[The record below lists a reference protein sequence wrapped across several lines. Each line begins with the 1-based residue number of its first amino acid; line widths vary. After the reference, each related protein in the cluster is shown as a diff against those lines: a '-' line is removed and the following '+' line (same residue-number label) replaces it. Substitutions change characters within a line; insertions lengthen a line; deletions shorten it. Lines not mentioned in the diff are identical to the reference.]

1 MRSFWQDLRYGI
13 RQLRLSPGFALVGIL
28 SLALGIG
35 ANTAIFQLIDAIR
48 LRTIPAKDPAQ
59 LATVRI
65 ADRTW
70 ASGSFYSGYSD
81 LTYPIWQQ
89 IQQRQQAFS
98 PIAVWGTRDFNL
110 ALGGEVHYAHG
121 IWVSGDFFKALGVQP
136 YRGRLISSADD
147 TTGCGTAGVDI
158 SYSFWQR
165 EYGGEP
171 SALGKQITL
180 DGNPFVIIGITPP
193 GFHGVTVGDPYD
205 VAVPVC
211 SERAVDGEHASLT
224 VRRNW
229 WLASIGRLKPGWTL
243 AQATAQLKVI
253 SAAVMQETLPP
264 QYDADGAKHYLAYQ
278 LAAYPAAIG
287 FSELRKQSEAS
298 LWLLMGISALVLLIA
313 CANIANLML
322 ARASARDREIAV
334 RLALGASRRR
344 LIRQLLSESLLL
356 AMAGTICGAFL
367 AWTLSQ
373 SLISFLSTAN
383 NPVFVDLSL
392 DWRVLGFMAA
402 LAFLTTILFG
412 LMPALRAT
420 RTAPVEALKSGGRG
434 MTASREKFG
443 LRRALVISQVALSL
457 VLLVGALLFVRSLR
471 NLLALDPGFQQNGIL
486 IANLDF
492 ARLKI
497 PDAQRFQ
504 FDRNLL
510 QRLRAVPGLESVA
523 GAMTTPLSGWMS
535 NDNVLGDTD
544 TPAEKRESAM
554 INYTSSDYF
563 KTLETPLL
571 EGRDFGDGDTATSP
585 KVAIVNQAFVKKFL
599 GGKDALG
606 KTFRLQQPQGEE
618 IPVFQVVGVVKNAVY
633 RDMHEEFQPTAYFP
647 LAQQKEPYP
656 DVAVVV
662 RSSEQLP
669 ALINSVKEVVADVNP
684 EIDIDFRVFKTQVHD
699 TLLQD
704 ELMATLSGFFGF
716 LAALLAVIGLY
727 GVISYMVAQRRNE
740 IGIRMA
746 LGAQQQDVI
755 RMVMREA
762 GILLAIGLAAGTAL
776 GLLAA
781 KGAASLLF
789 GLKPRDPVTFLVS
802 IAALA
807 AVASLAGFVPARRA
821 ATLDPWTALRDE

>member
-89 IQQRQQAFS
+89 IQQRQQGFS
-98 PIAVWGTRDFNL
+98 PIAVWGPRQFNL
-110 ALGGEVHYAHG
+110 ATGGEVHYVTG
-121 IWVSGDFFKALGVQP
+121 LWVSGDFFNVLGVQP
-136 YRGRLISSADD
+136 YVGRLISSADD
-147 TTGCGTAGVDI
+147 TPSCAAAGVDI

-165 EYGGEP
+165 QYGGAS
-171 SALGKQITL
+171 SALGKQISL
-180 DGNPFVIIGITPP
+180 DGNPFVIIGVTPP
-193 GFHGVTVGDPYD
+193 GFRGVTVGDSYD

-211 SERAVDGEHASLT
+211 AEPVVDGADARLT
-224 VRRNW
+224 VRRDW
-229 WLASIGRLKPGWTL
+229 WLASIGRLKPAWTL
-243 AQATAQLKVI
+243 GQATAQLKVI
-253 SAAVMQETLPP
+253 SSAVMQETLPP
-264 QYDADGAKHYLAYQ
+264 QYDADGVKHYLAYQ
-278 LAAYPAAIG
+278 LAAYPAATG
-287 FSELRKQSEAS
+287 FSDLRKQSEAP

-334 RLALGASRRR
+334 RLALGASRGR

-356 AMAGTICGAFL
+356 ALAGTVCGASL

-373 SLISFLSTAN
+373 SLISYLSTAN
-383 NPVFVDLSL
+383 NPLFVDLSL

-420 RTAPVEALKSGGRG
+420 RAAPVEALKSGGRG

-443 LRRALVISQVALSL
+443 PRRALVISQVALSL

-471 NLLALDPGFQQNGIL
+471 NLLALNPGFQENGVL
-486 IANLDF
+486 IVNLDF
-492 ARLKI
+492 TRLKI
-497 PDAQRFQ
+497 PDVQHFQ
-504 FDRNLL
+504 FDRNVLE
-510 QRLRAVPGLESVA
+510 RLRAVPGIQSA
-523 GAMTTPLSGWMS
+523 AAAMTTPLGGWNV
-535 NDNVLGDTD
+535 NDTVLGDTPD
-544 TPAEKRESAM
+544 KKLSATM
-554 INYTSSDYF
+554 INFTSAGYF

-571 EGRDFGDGDTATSP
+571 AGRDFGDNDTATSP
-585 KVAIVNQAFVKKFL
+585 KVAIVNQAFVAKFL
-599 GGKDALG
+599 AGKDPLG
-606 KTFRLQQPQGEE
+606 KTFRIQQPQGEK
-618 IPVFQVVGVVKNAVY
+618 IPVFEVVGVVKNAVY
-633 RDMHEEFQPTAYFP
+633 RDMHEDFQPTAYYP
-647 LAQQKEPYP
+647 LAQQKDSFPN
-656 DVAVVV
+656 VAVVL

-762 GILLAIGLAAGTAL
+762 GILVAIGLAAGTAL